1 MIVYVT
7 LCCDY
12 QKIRL
17 KKNIRNA
24 DGKYNEKFSSIIFNR
39 IFLACQITYE
49 NSIND
54 FETTL
59 TR

>member
-12 QKIRL
+12 QKIRKK

-24 DGKYNEKFSSIIFNR
+24 AGKYNEKFPSIIFNKNYDE
-39 IFLACQITYE
+39 IKKFH
-49 NSIND
+49 
-54 FETTL
+54 
-59 TR
+59 

>member
-17 KKNIRNA
+17 KKKKNIRNA
-24 DGKYNEKFSSIIFNR
+24 DGKYNEKFSSIIFNKNYDE
-39 IFLACQITYE
+39 IKKFH
-49 NSIND
+49 
-54 FETTL
+54 
-59 TR
+59 